1 MAIHYVEQNSS
12 ESIACHSAPEPDIP
26 FYEHTASES
35 SAPGCSSS
43 EPSTPEHTAAKSAEP
58 VKSSKLFKPFAPV
71 ERDELVEPL
80 ELDTDQPVE
89 PDQKKPGEKEKP
101 VYRPRE
107 DRLNQKATKGNAQGL
122 FLPDCCVFVGK

>member
-12 ESIACHSAPEPDIP
+12 ESITWHSAPEPDIP

-35 SAPGCSSS
+35 SAPECNSS

-58 VKSSKLFKPFAPV
+58 V
-71 ERDELVEPL
+71 ERGELVEPL
-80 ELDTDQPVE
+80 ELDTDKPVRSI
-89 PDQKKPGEKEKP
+89 QKKSGEREKP
-101 VYRPRE
+101 IHRPRE